1 MSVVSDE
8 RKTSRAIK
16 FFFFFFLMIMELEKE
31 RERRV
36 CESNVQLLAIGE
48 GGRKTKQK
56 HNMA

>member
-1 MSVVSDE
+1 MKEKQVVQLS
-8 RKTSRAIK
+8 S
-16 FFFFFFLMIMELEKE
+16 FFFLLMIMELEKE

-48 GGRKTKQK
+48 GGRKTKPK